1 MSHRDRVCR
10 SLQITEDQ
18 SVGQSERLIG
28 LSSFLQFLIIV
39 RVRKQFQLI
48 HILQAFKSLPME
60 HIQPPLTILVQ
71 TRSLEAA
78 SDSRGPAVEVPYVTP
93 PKSDMQRNGNI
104 GVLRQSTT
112 IKI

>member
-1 MSHRDRVCR
+1 MPHRDRVCR

-18 SVGQSERLIG
+18 SVGQSERNISVARERSRTMRACV
-28 LSSFLQFLIIV
+28 SS
-39 RVRKQFQLI
+39 
-48 HILQAFKSLPME
+48 A
-60 HIQPPLTILVQ
+60 PLTILVQ